1 MRHPPNILVVE
12 DRADWQGILY
22 ESVLRGGYIPH
33 PATSYEEALDALDT
47 KQFALAVVDPVL
59 DMANRFNR
67 EGLSVVEKIRKVEP
81 DMPVVIITGSFT
93 RDMKASLQQLSP
105 NSPVLYK
112 ENWDPVQFSDLIN
125 AFVGEQAAIR
135 AGDDDLQPPFPAG
148 QAEPRLSPPPAGSAI
163 NAPRVLLVEN
173 RDDWQNIVTNI
184 LNKAGCFWR
193 IASNAQEAL
202 FELERESFHLVILD
216 LKLQKATVPLSSSEG
231 WLLLDHLVEVQ
242 PKTKVVILSGQ
253 AGPGDV
259 ADLLKNYPIID
270 FIEKKRFTTEAIQAA
285 VEKAT
290 QAPELRIQ
298 TLGLFRLWRDGQ
310 LIDNWERPQSELVVK
325 LLLVRRART
334 GRAVPADELITR
346 LWPDSDEVSGRKKLL
361 PLISNARRTLEPD
374 IEPRDSNFILRTANG
389 YFFELG
395 GRIDWDL
402 LDFRHHVQ
410 QGQLLTKAGQWAE
423 AIAELEQ
430 GCALYK
436 GDFLAEDRYDDW
448 AINIRRE
455 IATEYRD
462 LLVLLADAYAALGR
476 YQEAIGPCELALQKD
491 PLLESVYRRLMRFHA
506 CNHDKGQALRVYR
519 DCLKLFEELFG
530 ESPTPAT
537 RRLHDAIA
545 NDEPM
550 DCDGQE

>member
-1 MRHPPNILVVE
+1 MSHQPNILVVE

-22 ESVLRGGYIPH
+22 ESVLREGYTPH
-33 PATSYEEALDALDT
+33 PATSYEEALSALDT
-47 KQFALAVVDPVL
+47 KKFDLAIVDPVL

-67 EGLSVVEKIRKVEP
+67 EGLSVVEKIRKIEP

-93 RDMKASLQQLSP
+93 RDMKVSLQQLSP

-112 ENWDPVQFSDLIN
+112 ENWDPVQFSHIIHE
-125 AFVGEQAAIR
+125 FVGEHSGIKPLS
-135 AGDDDLQPPFPAG
+135 DDVQPQLPAKTK
-148 QAEPRLSPPPAGSAI
+148 PRLTPPTPDKAI
-163 NAPRVLLVEN
+163 SAPRVLLVEN
-173 RDDWQNIVTNI
+173 REDWQNIVAGT
-184 LNKAGCFWR
+184 LNDAGCFWR
-193 IASNAQEAL
+193 VAQSAQEAL
-202 FELERESFHLVILD
+202 LELERESFHLVILD
-216 LKLQKATVPLSSSEG
+216 LKLQKANVPLSSSEG

-270 FIEKKRFTTEAIQAA
+270 FIEKQRFTSEAIRAA
-285 VEKAT
+285 VEQAT

-298 TLGLFRLWRDGQ
+298 TFGQFRLWRDGK
-310 LIDNWERPQSELVVK
+310 LIDNWERSQAETVVK
-325 LLLVRRART
+325 LLLVRRARA

-346 LWPDSDEVSGRKKLL
+346 LWPDSDELSGRKKLM

-389 YFFELG
+389 YFFELSG
-395 GRIDWDL
+395 HSNWDL
-402 LDFRHHVQ
+402 LEFRRYLQ
-410 QGQLLTKAGQWAE
+410 QGRALAKAEQWSE
-423 AIAELEQ
+423 AIAELER
-430 GCALYK
+430 GRALYK

-448 AINIRRE
+448 AIEIRRE
-455 IATEYRD
+455 IAIEYRD

-476 YQEAIGPCELALQKD
+476 YQEAIVPCELALQKD
-491 PLLESVYRRLMRFHA
+491 PLLESVYRRLMRYHA
-506 CNHDKGQALRVYR
+506 CNHDKGQALKVYR

-537 RRLHDAIA
+537 RRLHEAIA
-545 NDEPM
+545 NDELL
-550 DCDGQE
+550 DCHGQE

>member
-1 MRHPPNILVVE
+1 MSHQPNILVVE

-22 ESVLRGGYIPH
+22 ESVLREGYTPH
-33 PATSYEEALDALDT
+33 PATTYEEALSALDT
-47 KQFALAVVDPVL
+47 KKFDLAIVDPVL

-67 EGLSVVEKIRKVEP
+67 EGLSVVEKIRKIEP

-93 RDMKASLQQLSP
+93 RDMRVSLQQLSP

-112 ENWDPVQFSDLIN
+112 ENWDPVHFSQLIHE
-125 AFVGEQAAIR
+125 FVGEH
-135 AGDDDLQPPFPAG
+135 AGIKPLSEDVPPQFSAKS
-148 QAEPRLSPPPAGSAI
+148 EPRLAPPASDKAI

-173 RDDWQNIVTNI
+173 REDWQNIVVST
-184 LNKAGCFWR
+184 LNEAGCFWR
-193 IASNAQEAL
+193 VAQSAQEAL
-202 FELERESFHLVILD
+202 LELERESFHLVILD
-216 LKLQKATVPLSSSEG
+216 LKLQKANVPLSSSEG

-270 FIEKKRFTTEAIQAA
+270 FIEKQRFTTTAIRAA
-285 VEKAT
+285 IEQAT

-298 TLGLFRLWRDGQ
+298 TFGQFRLWRDGK
-310 LIDNWERPQSELVVK
+310 LIDNWERSQAETVVK
-325 LLLVRRART
+325 LLLIRRARA
-334 GRAVPADELITR
+334 GRAVLADELITR
-346 LWPDSDEVSGRKKLL
+346 LWPDSDELSGRKKLL

-389 YFFELG
+389 YFFELSG
-395 GRIDWDL
+395 HSNWDL
-402 LDFRHHVQ
+402 IEFRHYLQ
-410 QGQLLTKAGQWAE
+410 QGRDLAKAERWAD
-423 AIAELEQ
+423 AIAELES
-430 GCALYK
+430 GRTLYK

-455 IATEYRD
+455 IAIEYRD

-476 YQEAIGPCELALQKD
+476 YQEAIVPCELALQKD
-491 PLLESVYRRLMRFHA
+491 PLLESVYRRLMRYHA
-506 CNHDKGQALRVYR
+506 CNHDKGQALKVYR

-537 RRLHDAIA
+537 RRLHEAIA
-545 NDEPM
+545 NDEPL
-550 DCDGQE
+550 DCHGQE